1 MAIFLLNYISIPIY
15 DLLIKK
21 KRAILLLVTLQM
33 FLILALRAD
42 TLGVDLVDYKVF
54 YEHYSTMS
62 FGEIIRGFRPIGG
75 STHVYGLDSGYV
87 LFNWIIGK
95 LGFSFHSFLV
105 VYAAVV
111 LTSVAVFIDRYCKD
125 VAIALATFVS
135 LGGFVAMFGILRQS
149 LALAIF
155 LMAMPALVNRKF
167 WRFALIVGIAG
178 LFHQTFYIA
187 LLLYPL
193 SKLKANRTLFATVM
207 IASAA
212 LLVLIP
218 TLYDNVIFPIFVK
231 LGRYYYIEG
240 FMWNNFFLLLVGL
253 AVLIML
259 FFRREHKS
267 DNAMLCGFLMTLPF
281 QTIAFYVPVFSRLA
295 GAVFIN
301 FACPLIAGMVSSF
314 ETRSQRVQAKT
325 VAYVGLL
332 LFHVYALI
340 VDGVLL
346 PYVPF
351 WAA

>member
-21 KRAILLLVTLQM
+21 KRAVLLLVTLQM

-42 TLGVDLVDYKVF
+42 TLGVDLVDYKIF
-54 YEHYSTMS
+54 YEHYQTMT

-75 STHVYGLDSGYV
+75 SAHVYGVDSGYV

-105 VYAAVV
+105 IYAGLV
-111 LTSVAVFIDRYCKD
+111 LSSVALFIDRYCED
-125 VAIALATFVS
+125 VGVALATFVS
-135 LGGFVAMFGILRQS
+135 IGGFVSLFGILRQS

-155 LMAMPALVNRKF
+155 LLAMPALVNRKF
-167 WRFALIVGIAG
+167 WRFAIIVCVAG
-178 LFHQTFYIA
+178 MFHQTFFLA

-193 SKLKANRTLFATVM
+193 SALKANRTLYVAIMAACAVMLIFLPTVYN
-207 IASAA
+207 S
-212 LLVLIP
+212 LL
-218 TLYDNVIFPIFVK
+218 FPIFVK
-231 LGRYYYIEG
+231 LGRYYYLSD
-240 FMWNNFFLLLVGL
+240 FAWNNFFLLLIGL
-253 AVLIML
+253 SVLIMI
-259 FFRREHKS
+259 FFRREKKH

-281 QTIAFYVPVFSRLA
+281 QTIAFYIPVFSRLS

-301 FACPLIAGMVSSF
+301 FACPILSGMVGSF
-314 ETRSQRVQAKT
+314 DTRSQRVQAKT
-325 VAYVGLL
+325 LTYVGLL

-340 VDGVLL
+340 VDGVLI

-351 WAA
+351 WA